1 MPTKTT
7 RGTNR
12 FSFPRIFGHPPPFY
26 TPPFRWGGLASKIRY
41 PSDLRYYSSRA
52 SIDRM
57 KRMGRD
63 PYWRKRWDAE
73 YKAKQKQKRK

>member
-1 MPTKTT
+1 MPTNSK

-12 FSFPRIFGHPPPFY
+12 FSFPRIFGPPIVRLPH
-26 TPPFRWGGLASKIRY
+26 FRWGGLASTIRY
-41 PSDLRYYSSRA
+41 PSDLRYYASRA
-52 SIDRM
+52 SIARM
-57 KRMGRD
+57 ERMGRD